1 MSYKTARLH
10 RETLSQA
17 TQRNPVTRKQ
27 KNKKKKKPIMIKIN
41 LVSKGFISAFSST
54 TQYITKGSGGTQVM
68 VGAAYWHTLPGVL
81 GLHS

>member
-1 MSYKTARLH
+1 
-10 RETLSQA
+10 
-17 TQRNPVTRKQ
+17 
-27 KNKKKKKPIMIKIN
+27 MIKIN